1 MKRRAFVLVILGS
14 GTSAAAPPVHAQKPK
29 THALIACVTPV
40 SRSAVQ
46 WLALIDELRR
56 HGFAEGDNLEIIGF
70 DLPADRLDENAA
82 ALVEHAP
89 DAIVAGGV
97 APTRAAQR
105 ATSTIPILTALDD
118 FVAQHFVASLAHP
131 GGNITGVSLFGPEL
145 NGKRQETLLELLP
158 NAHRIALL
166 IDPASTPKSEVDK
179 LVAAARLH
187 GVETSAHFVAKPEDI
202 APAVAAARAVGAQGI
217 NVLASQLFYANHREI
232 QARVSNARLPAIYQ
246 WSEWVAEGGAVS
258 YGPRFTN
265 VYRQIARQLVKVLDG
280 TRPADLPVEQPTQF
294 ELAINTKTLKALG
307 IAAPPLLL
315 ARADEVID

>member
-1 MKRRAFVLVILGS
+1 MKRRKFGLVILAAGAS
-14 GTSAAAPPVHAQKPK
+14 MAAPPVHAQKPK
-29 THALIACVTPV
+29 RHVLIACVTPV

-46 WLALIDELRR
+46 WLALIDELRK
-56 HGFAEGDNLEIIGF
+56 HDFVEGDKLQIIGF
-70 DLPADRLDENAA
+70 DLPADRLDEKAA
-82 ALVEHAP
+82 ALVEQAP

-97 APTRAAQR
+97 SPTRAAQR

-158 NAHRIALL
+158 NARRIALL
-166 IDPASTPKSEVDK
+166 VDPASTPRPEVDK
-179 LVAAARLH
+179 LIAAARLH
-187 GVETSAHFVAKPEDI
+187 GVEPSMHFVAKPEDI
-202 APAVAAARAVGAQGI
+202 APAVAAAQAVGAQGI

-246 WSEWVAEGGAVS
+246 WSEWVMEGGAIA
-258 YGPRFTN
+258 YGPLFTN

-280 TRPADLPVEQPTQF
+280 IRPADLPVEQPTQF

-307 IAAPPLLL
+307 IVAPASLL